1 MNIVT
6 LNDSPEMIAKAMGM
20 AQQPTEKKSSGI
32 VLPRL
37 KIHNHAIM
45 GTEEIKGKKVNIEK
59 LSSGSF
65 RIDMPDEGGTYF
77 KENLEYRLFFQRF
90 MYKKWD
96 TAKNNFVRTVM
107 TDNLKALRDMDVKDT
122 DGGYNCG
129 RPSGFMAKED
139 FDALPE
145 GRKNQIRSVKEV
157 RVMLGL
163 ANFDGCLKQEGNDL
177 VDADLGFVPFVW
189 DIQNAESSK
198 DVDAIVAKC
207 SPEELNVKSLEFLT
221 KVETLERKLPNGN
234 SYYVTKSSLDL
245 SNKLDITPEDEEHFV
260 SFQSWIQGVNQWVI
274 GKHNEFAHNNESV
287 DKELVE
293 SFIDIT
299 SEDKVQ

>member
-20 AQQPTEKKSSGI
+20 TPQATEKKSSG
-32 VLPRL
+32 VTLPRL
-37 KIHNHAIM
+37 KIHNSAIM

-59 LSSGSF
+59 LSGGSF
-65 RIDMPDEGGTYF
+65 RIDMPDEGGVYF

-96 TAKNNFVRTVM
+96 TAKNNFVRTIM
-107 TDNLKALRDMDVKDT
+107 TDSLKGLRDMDVKDT

-139 FDALPE
+139 FDALPDN
-145 GRKNQIRSVKEV
+145 RKALIRSVKEV
-157 RVMLGL
+157 RVVLGL
-163 ANFDGCLKQEGNDL
+163 ANFDGALKQEGNDL
-177 VDADLGFVPFVW
+177 VDADLGIVPFVW
-189 DIQNAESSK
+189 DVQNVESSK
-198 DVDAIVAKC
+198 DVDAVVAKA
-207 SPEELNVKSLEFLT
+207 SQLGVKPLEFFT
-221 KVETLERKLPNGN
+221 KVDTSERKLPNGN
-234 SYYVTKSSLDL
+234 SFYVTKSSLDV
-245 SNKLDITPEDEEHFV
+245 SDKVKIVPADEEYFV

-274 GKHNEFAHNNESV
+274 GKHNELAHNHEGV

-299 SEDKVQ
+299 SEEKVQ